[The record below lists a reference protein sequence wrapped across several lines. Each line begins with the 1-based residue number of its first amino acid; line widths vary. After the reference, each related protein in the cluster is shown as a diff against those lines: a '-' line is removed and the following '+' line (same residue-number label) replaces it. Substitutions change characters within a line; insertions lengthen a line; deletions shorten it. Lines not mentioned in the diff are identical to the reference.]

1 MVNSVVKE
9 NVMPVIYR
17 AISILV
23 EILELLILVRIIL
36 SWFRISPYNPISKV
50 VYELTEPLLSVARN
64 LIYKIGIN
72 TGMFDFSPIV
82 AIMILR
88 IILLI
93 VREIIF

>member
-1 MVNSVVKE
+1 
-9 NVMPVIYR
+9 MPVIYR